1 MKKYLIYAI
10 PRTGSTFYSNLLN
23 LYCSAITRVDDN
35 FEFTAGSG
43 SPVWD
48 KPIHHTHQIDI
59 LSLAPDDYVK
69 IVTTRSILDSTLSF
83 FVANHTHKWHINT
96 DVDNTD
102 YLNKH
107 SNDKINIDLKDF
119 KENVCHFDYCYCKA
133 NLILSRYTGEK
144 YILKYNEHTDP
155 SDNYQTFYS
164 ALNITD
170 MVLPTITT
178 TKTTQKPVYQLER
191 WVNSKMPIDKFLM
204 IENLQQVLD
213 AYKSCQVIND
223 FDDQLTI
230 DHVEQILKER

>member
-1 MKKYLIYAI
+1 MKKYLIYAV
-10 PRTGSTFYSNLLN
+10 PRTGSTFYTNLLN
-23 LYCSAITRVDDN
+23 QYCSAITRVDFN
-35 FEFTAGSG
+35 FEFTEGSTR
-43 SPVWD
+43 PVWD

-59 LSLAPDDYVK
+59 LSSAPDDYVK
-69 IVTTRSILDSTLSF
+69 IVSTRSLLDSVLSF
-83 FVANHTHKWHINT
+83 FVARHTDKWHINT

-119 KENVCHFDYCYCKA
+119 KDHVCHYDYCYCKA
-133 NLILSRYTGEK
+133 NQILSRYTGEK

-164 ALNITD
+164 ALNITNI
-170 MVLPTITT
+170 VPIVTT
-178 TKTTQKPVYQLER
+178 MQGTQTPLYQLEQG
-191 WVNSKMPIDKFLM
+191 VNSKMPIDKFLM